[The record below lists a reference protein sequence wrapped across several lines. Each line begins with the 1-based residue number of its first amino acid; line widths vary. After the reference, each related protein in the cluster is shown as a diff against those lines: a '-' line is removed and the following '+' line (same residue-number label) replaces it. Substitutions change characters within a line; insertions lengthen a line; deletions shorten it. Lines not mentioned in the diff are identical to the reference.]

1 MKVKHLLDI
10 IGIGKP
16 VKDLLIA
23 IDEMPQ
29 ADGGCLAKGLSSQ
42 GGGKVASAMVAAAR
56 QGMKCGMYAV
66 LGDDAK
72 GRFCKADFERHGIDV
87 THLSLLP
94 GKTSPFCLCIAEKST
109 QTRRLIGDIGSAPM
123 LDPAALDF
131 DYLRAARLIHLE
143 NGDPASRAAA
153 EFARANGILTSIDA
167 DSYSPRIAEMEPLID
182 LFIASAFYAQG
193 RFPGLSPETAARR
206 LHENG
211 CRVAIITLGAKGL
224 VGCTDSGPFSLP
236 AFSGLEV
243 IDTTGAG
250 DVFHGGF
257 ISAWL
262 RGLDAVES
270 ARWASAVSYIKC
282 TRLGGRAGIPTREM
296 VDHFL
301 REGTLIHGDE
311 LDARSAFYR
320 DLVN

>member
-1 MKVKHLLDI
+1 MKHLLDI

-23 IDEMPQ
+23 VDNMPL
-29 ADGGCLAKGLSSQ
+29 ADGSCLAQGLSSQ
-42 GGGKVASAMVAAAR
+42 GGGKVASALVAAAR
-56 QGMKCGMYAV
+56 QGMQCGMYAV

-72 GRFCKADFERHGIDV
+72 GRFCKADFERHDID
-87 THLSLLP
+87 TSHLALLP
-94 GKTSPFCLCIAEKST
+94 GKTSPFCLCIAEKTT
-109 QTRRLIGDIGSAPM
+109 QTRRLIGDVGTAPM
-123 LDPAALDF
+123 IDPATLDF
-131 DYLRAARLIHLE
+131 AYLRSARLLHLE
-143 NGDPASRAAA
+143 NGDPASKAAA
-153 EFARANGILTSIDA
+153 EFARANGILTAIDA
-167 DSYSPRIAEMEPLID
+167 DSYSPQVAEMESLID
-182 LFIASAFYAQG
+182 LFIASAFYAQK
-193 RFPGLSPETAARR
+193 RFPGQTPEHAARL

-224 VGCTDSGPFSLP
+224 VGHTDNGSFSLP

-262 RGLDAVES
+262 RGLNAVDS

-282 TRLGGRAGIPTREM
+282 TRLGGRAGIPTQKM
-296 VDHFL
+296 VEHFL
-301 REGTLIHGDE
+301 REGTLIQDDE
-311 LDARSAFYR
+311 LDARSTFYQ

>member
-1 MKVKHLLDI
+1 MDI

-23 IDEMPQ
+23 IDNMPQ
-29 ADGGCLAKGLSSQ
+29 ADGSCLAQGLISQ
-42 GGGKVASAMVAAAR
+42 GGGKVASAIVAAAR
-56 QGMKCGMYAV
+56 QGMRCGMYAV

-72 GRFCKADFERHGIDV
+72 GQFCKADFERHGVD
-87 THLSLLP
+87 TSHLALIP
-94 GKTSPFCLCIAEKST
+94 RKTSPFCLCIAEKTT
-109 QTRRLIGDIGSAPM
+109 QSRRLIGDVGTAPM
-123 LDPAALDF
+123 IDPSALDF
-131 DYLRAARLIHLE
+131 AYLRTARLIHLE

-153 EFARANGILTSIDA
+153 EFARANDIFTAIDA
-167 DSYSPRIAEMEPLID
+167 DSYSPQIAEMEPLID
-182 LFIASAFYAQG
+182 LFIASAFYAQK
-193 RFPGLSPETAARR
+193 RFPGQPPKYAARM

-211 CRVAIITLGAKGL
+211 CKVAIITLGAKGL
-224 VGCTDSGPFSLP
+224 VGHTDSGSFSLP

-262 RGLDAVES
+262 RGLNAVDS